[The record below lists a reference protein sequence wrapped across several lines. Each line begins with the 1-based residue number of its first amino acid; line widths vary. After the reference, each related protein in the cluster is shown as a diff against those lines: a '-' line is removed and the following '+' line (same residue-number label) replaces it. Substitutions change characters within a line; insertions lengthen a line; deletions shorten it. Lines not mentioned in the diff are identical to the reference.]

1 MMSEKSEFGVG
12 KFFAMLISAVLL
24 VFLSVV
30 ATLLIVRSM
39 QPSQLCGYVEKDHK
53 TPLFGE
59 QEQWVGVNR
68 IEIPGKDIEVVR
80 TEEDLCY
87 VQSKPLK
94 DMNGK
99 ARAMKVV
106 REPLSEQML
115 QELASPAA
123 VEFCDGA
130 TAYLLKEVVPEELEH
145 APRQKRDGETD
156 ISYVDQRTPR
166 CEDMILDCTA
176 SVGQKS
182 TCNTGVNGVFFL
194 ERTCE
199 AENKF
204 KIFMTKPP
212 GRILKVLQQESKV
225 CRIRRLKG
233 LRC

>member
-1 MMSEKSEFGVG
+1 MTEKSEFGVG

-39 QPSQLCGYVEKDHK
+39 QPPQLCGFVQEKAHK
-53 TPLFGE
+53 PLFGE

-68 IEIPGKDIEVVR
+68 IEIPGKDVEVVR

-87 VQSKPLK
+87 VQPKPLK

-99 ARAMKVV
+99 ARPMKII
-106 REPLSEQML
+106 REPLSQQML
-115 QELASPAA
+115 EELASPAA

-145 APRQKRDGETD
+145 ARQKRQETD

-166 CEDMILDCTA
+166 CEDIILDCVA

-182 TCNTGVNGVFFL
+182 TCNTGVNGVFFM

-199 AENKF
+199 SETKF